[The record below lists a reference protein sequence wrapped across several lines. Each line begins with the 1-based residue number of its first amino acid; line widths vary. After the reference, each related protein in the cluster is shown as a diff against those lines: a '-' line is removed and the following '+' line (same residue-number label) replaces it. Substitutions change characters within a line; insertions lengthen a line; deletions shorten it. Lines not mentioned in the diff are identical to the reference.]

1 MSYRLLLAAVAGLLG
16 AAAFPTVGIWPLA
29 FVSVAGLSVA
39 VSGQRARR
47 GALLGLVYG
56 AGLFLPMLHWTAT
69 YVGALPWLILV
80 FSQTWYL
87 GLLGA
92 ALPVVQRHRF
102 GAVVSAALW
111 VVEEALRDRLPFGG
125 FPWGRWAF
133 SQARSPLK
141 WFAAL
146 GGAPLV
152 TFAVALAGTL
162 LAAAVLGPRLENL
175 AGNQGPAGHAGPA
188 GNHGPAGEHD
198 PVWRGGHLVAAV
210 LVVLIGGSLAYPLRP
225 EARPSRSTT
234 VAAVQ
239 GDVPDRGLE
248 FNARRRQVLDNHVAQ
263 TLRLAADIKAGRLPR
278 PSLVLWPENAS
289 DIDPTTNADAAAVI
303 QRAVDAV
310 GVPILVGALIDGP
323 GLSHVTNA
331 GIVWMPST
339 SAAPGP
345 GQRYVKRHPVPYGEY
360 IPLRSLARAVSS
372 KVDLV
377 GRDMVSG
384 KGDGLL
390 TQTPYPVGD
399 VICFEI
405 AYDSLVT
412 SSVRAGAQLLV
423 VQTNNA
429 TFGHS
434 AETYQQLAM
443 SQLRAVE
450 HARTVV
456 QVATSGKS
464 AIIGADG
471 RVVAAS
477 GPLFT
482 ADVLVRTVPLSGS
495 TTLAT
500 RTGAAAEWI
509 LVALGLLGLA
519 VGGWRNRRIARQARG
534 GAPRSGRRGIAGT
547 SSRDTAARTRRPRRT
562 ESHPTLRG
570 ARQGRGSGDRGPEQV
585 GSRSGGAAS
594 DAGDHSDV

>member
-1 MSYRLLLAAVAGLLG
+1 MKLRLLLAAVAGLVG
-16 AAAFPTVGIWPLA
+16 AAAFPKAGIWPLA
-29 FVSVAGLSVA
+29 FVSVAGLSIA
-39 VSGQRARR
+39 VSGQRPRR

-69 YVGALPWLILV
+69 FVGSAPWLILV

-87 GLLGA
+87 ALLGA
-92 ALPVVQRHRF
+92 ALPVVQRQRF
-102 GAVVSAALW
+102 GAVLSAALW
-111 VVEEALRDRLPFGG
+111 VAEEALRGRLPFGG

-133 SQARSPLK
+133 SQAGSPLK

-152 TFAVALAGTL
+152 SFAVALVGTL
-162 LAAAVLGPRLENL
+162 LAGAVLRSE
-175 AGNQGPAGHAGPA
+175 AGDGR
-188 GNHGPAGEHD
+188 
-198 PVWRGGHLVAAV
+198 VRRGGQLVAAA
-210 LVVLIGGSLAYPLRP
+210 LVVLIGGSLAYPLRQD
-225 EARPSRSTT
+225 AQQGRSVT
-234 VAAVQ
+234 VAAIQ
-239 GDVPDRGLE
+239 GNVPDRGLE

-263 TLRLAADIKAGRLPR
+263 TLRLAADVKAGRVPR

-323 GLSHVTNA
+323 GPEHVTNA
-331 GIVWMPST
+331 GIVWMPSS

-360 IPLRSLARAVSS
+360 IPLRSLARAVNS

-377 GRDMVSG
+377 ARDMLAG
-384 KGDGLL
+384 EGDGLL

-405 AYDSLVT
+405 AYDSLIT
-412 SSVRAGAQLLV
+412 SSVRAGAQLVV

-443 SQLRAVE
+443 ARLRAVE

-464 AIIGADG
+464 AIIGPDG
-471 RVVAAS
+471 RLVAES

-482 ADVLVRTVPLSGS
+482 ADVLVRTVRLSSS

-509 LVALGLLGLA
+509 LVGLGLLGLA
-519 VGGWRNRRIARQARG
+519 AGARARRARRAGSGPAARPARQERG
-534 GAPRSGRRGIAGT
+534 T
-547 SSRDTAARTRRPRRT
+547 
-562 ESHPTLRG
+562 
-570 ARQGRGSGDRGPEQV
+570 GDRGRERI
-585 GSRSGGAAS
+585 GSRSGGAAP
-594 DAGDHSDV
+594 DPGDHPDLQRTREPAADPGAGALGGARGRHPGGR

>member
-1 MSYRLLLAAVAGLLG
+1 MLRYRLLLAAVAGLLG
-16 AAAFPTVGIWPLA
+16 SAAFPKPGIWPLA
-29 FVSVAGLSVA
+29 FVSVAGLSLA
-39 VSGQRARR
+39 VHGQRSRR

-56 AGLFLPMLHWTAT
+56 AGLFGPMLHWTST
-69 YVGALPWLILV
+69 YVGVAPWLILV
-80 FSQTWYL
+80 FSQTWFL
-87 GLLGA
+87 ALLGA
-92 ALPVVQRHRF
+92 GLPVVQRLRF
-102 GAVVSAALW
+102 GSVLSAALW
-111 VVEEALRDRLPFGG
+111 VLEEALRDRLPFGG

-141 WFAAL
+141 WFAAV

-152 TFAVALAGTL
+152 TFAVALIGTL
-162 LAAAVLGPRLENL
+162 LAAAVLGPRLAWLPGRQTSDDPAPGEPMRRLGRL
-175 AGNQGPAGHAGPA
+175 AAAA
-188 GNHGPAGEHD
+188 
-198 PVWRGGHLVAAV
+198 LV
-210 LVVLIGGSLAYPLRP
+210 LLFGGSLAYPLRP
-225 EARPSRSTT
+225 PDQPARSTT
-234 VAAVQ
+234 VAAIQ
-239 GDVPDRGLE
+239 GNVPDRGLE

-263 TLRLAADIKAGRLPR
+263 TLKLAAEVKAGRLAR
-278 PSLVLWPENAS
+278 PALVLWPENAS
-289 DIDPTTNADAAAVI
+289 DIDPTTNADAATVI
-303 QRAVDAV
+303 QRAVDAI

-323 GLSHVTNA
+323 GPDHVTNA
-331 GIVWMPST
+331 GIVWMPSG

-377 GRDMVSG
+377 ARDMVAG
-384 KGDGLL
+384 GGDGLL

-443 SQLRAVE
+443 SRLRAVE

-464 AIIGADG
+464 AIIGPDG
-471 RVVAAS
+471 RVLAQS
-477 GPLFT
+477 GPLFSP
-482 ADVLVRTVPLSGS
+482 DVLVRTVPLSGS

-500 RTGAAAEWI
+500 RTGPAAEA
-509 LVALGLLGLA
+509 LLAVLGLLGLA
-519 VGGWRNRRIARQARG
+519 AGWWQHRGRQR
-534 GAPRSGRRGIAGT
+534 
-547 SSRDTAARTRRPRRT
+547 RTRRT
-562 ESHPTLRG
+562 GNQPTG
-570 ARQGRGSGDRGPEQV
+570 RQGRATGDRGREQV
-585 GSRSGGAAS
+585 SSRAGGPS
-594 DAGDHSDV
+594 PDAGDHPDL

>member
-1 MSYRLLLAAVAGLLG
+1 MRYRLLLAAAAGLLG
-16 AAAFPTVGIWPLA
+16 SAAFPRPGIWPLA
-29 FVSVAGLSVA
+29 FLSIAGFSLAVAG
-39 VSGQRARR
+39 QRSRR

-56 AGLFLPMLHWTAT
+56 AGLFGPMLHWTST
-69 YVGALPWLILV
+69 YVGSLPWLILA
-80 FSQTWYL
+80 FSQTWFL
-87 GLLGA
+87 ALLGA
-92 ALPVVQRHRF
+92 ALPVVQRLRF
-102 GAVVSAALW
+102 GAVLSAALW
-111 VVEEALRDRLPFGG
+111 MAEEAARDRLPFGG

-133 SQARSPLK
+133 SQAGSPLR

-152 TFAVALAGTL
+152 TFATALIGTL
-162 LAAAVLGPRLENL
+162 LAAAVPQWRRGPRRL
-175 AGNQGPAGHAGPA
+175 AGRLA
-188 GNHGPAGEHD
+188 
-198 PVWRGGHLVAAV
+198 AAV
-210 LVVLIGGSLAYPLRP
+210 LVLLVGGGLAWPLRP
-225 EARPSRSTT
+225 SAHPARTTT

-239 GDVPDRGLE
+239 GNVPDRGLE
-248 FNARRRQVLDNHVAQ
+248 FNARRRQVLDNHVAE
-263 TLRLAADIKAGRLPR
+263 TLKLAADIKAGRLAR

-289 DIDPTTNADAAAVI
+289 DIDPTLNADAAVVI

-323 GLSHVTNA
+323 GPDHVTNA
-331 GIVWMPST
+331 GIVWMPTGSDQ
-339 SAAPGP
+339 PGP
-345 GQRYVKRHPVPYGEY
+345 GQRYVKRHPVPFGEY
-360 IPLRSLARAVSS
+360 IPLRSLARAVNS

-377 GRDMVSG
+377 ERDMVA
-384 KGDGLL
+384 GDGNGLL

-443 SQLRAVE
+443 TRLRAIE

-464 AIIGADG
+464 AIIGPDG
-471 RVVAAS
+471 ATVAES
-477 GPLFT
+477 GPLYT

-500 RTGAAAEWI
+500 RTGPAAEW
-509 LVALGLLGLA
+509 LLTALGLLGLV
-519 VGGWRNRRIARQARG
+519 VGVRRSHRARRIDDQPWRQ
-534 GAPRSGRRGIAGT
+534 
-547 SSRDTAARTRRPRRT
+547 RT
-562 ESHPTLRG
+562 G
-570 ARQGRGSGDRGPEQV
+570 RQGRGSGDRGRERV
-585 GSRSGGAAS
+585 GSRTGAAP
-594 DAGDHSDV
+594 DAGDHPDL

>member
-1 MSYRLLLAAVAGLLG
+1 MRYRLLLAAVAGLLG
-16 AAAFPTVGIWPLA
+16 SAAFPKPGIWPLA
-29 FVSVAGLSVA
+29 FLSVAGLSVA
-39 VSGQRARR
+39 VAGQRSRR

-56 AGLFLPMLHWTAT
+56 AGLFGPMLHWTST

-80 FSQTWYL
+80 FSQTWFL
-87 GLLGA
+87 ALLGA

-102 GAVVSAALW
+102 GAVTSAALW
-111 VVEEALRDRLPFGG
+111 VAEEAARDRLPFGG

-133 SQARSPLK
+133 SQASSPLR

-152 TFAVALAGTL
+152 TFAVALTGTL
-162 LAAAVLGPRLENL
+162 LAATVLAWAGLGWASERRSLPPPVRGRLPLRTAGQL
-175 AGNQGPAGHAGPA
+175 A
-188 GNHGPAGEHD
+188 
-198 PVWRGGHLVAAV
+198 AAV
-210 LVVLIGGSLAYPLRP
+210 LVLLIGGLLAYPLRP
-225 EARPSRSTT
+225 SAQSDRSTT
-234 VAAVQ
+234 VAAIQ
-239 GDVPDRGLE
+239 GNVPDRGLE

-263 TLRLAADIKAGRLPR
+263 TLKLAADIKAGRLAR

-289 DIDPTTNADAAAVI
+289 DIDPTTNPDAAAVI

-323 GLSHVTNA
+323 GPDHVTNA
-331 GIVWMPST
+331 GIVWMPT
-339 SAAPGP
+339 GSAAPGP

-377 GRDMVSG
+377 GRDMVAG
-384 KGDGLL
+384 GGNGLL

-412 SSVRAGAQLLV
+412 SSVRAGARLLV

-443 SQLRAVE
+443 TRLRAIE

-464 AIIGADG
+464 AIIGPDG
-471 RVVAAS
+471 ATVAES
-477 GPLFT
+477 GPLYT

-500 RTGAAAEWI
+500 RTGAAAEWV
-509 LVALGLLGLA
+509 LTALGLLGLV
-519 VGGWRNRRIARQARG
+519 VGVRR
-534 GAPRSGRRGIAGT
+534 S
-547 SSRDTAARTRRPRRT
+547 DRTRQT
-562 ESHPTLRG
+562 ERQPG
-570 ARQGRGSGDRGPEQV
+570 RQGRGTGDRGRERV
-585 GSRSGGAAS
+585 VSRTGGAAP
-594 DAGDHSDV
+594 DAGDHPDL

>member
-1 MSYRLLLAAVAGLLG
+1 MNGLSSRLLLAAVSGLAG
-16 AAAFPTVGIWPLA
+16 AAAFPRPGIWPLA
-29 FVSVAGLSVA
+29 FVSVAGLSIA
-39 VSGQRARR
+39 VSGQRSRR

-69 YVGALPWLILV
+69 FVGSLPWLVLV
-80 FSQTWYL
+80 FSQTWFL

-102 GAVVSAALW
+102 GPILGAALW
-111 VVEEALRDRLPFGG
+111 VAEEALRGRVPFGG

-133 SQARSPLK
+133 SQADSPLK

-152 TFAVALAGTL
+152 SFAVALAGTL
-162 LAAAVLGPRLENL
+162 LATAVLGGRPDRQL
-175 AGNQGPAGHAGPA
+175 ARRA
-188 GNHGPAGEHD
+188 
-198 PVWRGGHLVAAV
+198 GHLVAAV
-210 LVVLIGGSLAYPLRP
+210 LVVLAGGALAVPLRP
-225 EARPSRSTT
+225 ATQPASTAT

-239 GDVPDRGLE
+239 GSVPDRGLE
-248 FNARRRQVLDNHVAQ
+248 FNARRRQVLDNHVTQ
-263 TLRLAADIKAGRLPR
+263 TLRLAAAVQAGRLPR

-289 DIDPTTNADAAAVI
+289 DIDPTTNPDAAAAI
-303 QRAVDAV
+303 QRAADAV
-310 GVPILVGALIDGP
+310 GVPLLVGALIEGP
-323 GLSHVTNA
+323 GPAHVTNA

-339 SAAPGP
+339 SATPGP
-345 GQRYVKRHPVPYGEY
+345 GQWYVKRHPVPYGEY
-360 IPLRSLARAVSS
+360 IPLRSLARLVSD

-377 GRDMVSG
+377 GRDMVAG
-384 KGDGLL
+384 GGDGLL

-405 AYDSLVT
+405 AYDWLVT
-412 SSVRAGAQLLV
+412 SSVRAGARLLV

-443 SQLRAVE
+443 SRLRAVE

-464 AIIGADG
+464 AIIGPDG
-471 RVVAAS
+471 RITAES
-477 GPLFT
+477 GALFT
-482 ADVLVRTVPLSGS
+482 PDLLVRTVPLSGS

-500 RTGAAAEWI
+500 RTGAGAEWI
-509 LVALGLLGLA
+509 LVAVGLVGLVA
-519 VGGWRNRRIARQARG
+519 GGWLDRRRARPGRA
-534 GAPRSGRRGIAGT
+534 GAGESGRRESPAGPEP
-547 SSRDTAARTRRPRRT
+547 AARTGNTTRT
-562 ESHPTLRG
+562 PEPTG
-570 ARQGRGSGDRGPEQV
+570 STVRQTGEGYG
-585 GSRSGGAAS
+585 
-594 DAGDHSDV
+594 

>member
-1 MSYRLLLAAVAGLLG
+1 MRYRLLLAAGAGLLG
-16 AAAFPTVGIWPLA
+16 AAAFPRAGIWPLA
-29 FVSVAGLSVA
+29 FLSVAGLSVA
-39 VSGQRARR
+39 VAGQRSRR

-56 AGLFLPMLHWTAT
+56 AGLFGPMLHWTST
-69 YVGALPWLILV
+69 YVGSLPWLILV
-80 FSQTWYL
+80 FSQTWFL
-87 GLLGA
+87 ALLGA
-92 ALPVVQRHRF
+92 ALPVVQRLRF
-102 GAVVSAALW
+102 GAVLSACLW
-111 VVEEALRDRLPFGG
+111 VVQEALRDRLPFGG

-133 SQARSPLK
+133 SQASSPLR

-152 TFAVALAGTL
+152 TFAVALIGTL
-162 LAAAVLGPRLENL
+162 VAAAVLAWVSRPRLSQQSAAEPGRTRRHLLLRPASPLAAAVLVLL
-175 AGNQGPAGHAGPA
+175 
-188 GNHGPAGEHD
+188 
-198 PVWRGGHLVAAV
+198 VGGA
-210 LVVLIGGSLAYPLRP
+210 LAYPLRP
-225 EARPSRSTT
+225 PAHPGHITT

-263 TLRLAADIKAGRLPR
+263 TLKLAADIDAGRVAR
-278 PSLVLWPENAS
+278 PALVLWPENAS

-310 GVPILVGALIDGP
+310 GVPILVGGLIDGP
-323 GLSHVTNA
+323 GPDHVTNA
-331 GIVWMPST
+331 GIVWMPT
-339 SAAPGP
+339 ASAAPGP

-377 GRDMVSG
+377 ARDMVAG
-384 KGDGLL
+384 RGNGLL

-412 SSVRAGAQLLV
+412 SSVRAGAQLVV

-443 SQLRAVE
+443 SRLRAIE

-464 AIIGADG
+464 AIIGPDG
-471 RVVAAS
+471 ATVAES
-477 GPLFT
+477 GPLYT

-500 RTGAAAEWI
+500 RTGAAAEAI
-509 LVALGLLGLA
+509 LTALGLLGLI
-519 VGGWRNRRIARQARG
+519 VGIRRNWTENT
-534 GAPRSGRRGIAGT
+534 GAGRAAAGT
-547 SSRDTAARTRRPRRT
+547 TDGRPVARP
-562 ESHPTLRG
+562 G
-570 ARQGRGSGDRGPEQV
+570 RQGRGTGDRGRERV
-585 GSRSGGAAS
+585 VSRTGGAAP
-594 DAGDHSDV
+594 DAGDHPDL

>member
-1 MSYRLLLAAVAGLLG
+1 MTGLGSRLLLAAVAGLLG
-16 AAAFPTVGIWPLA
+16 AAAFPKPGIWPLA
-29 FVSVAGLSVA
+29 FVSVAGLSIA

-69 YVGALPWLILV
+69 FVGSVPWLVLV
-80 FSQTWYL
+80 FSQTWFL

-92 ALPVVQRHRF
+92 ALPVVQRRRF
-102 GAVVSAALW
+102 GPVLAAALW
-111 VVEEALRDRLPFGG
+111 VVEEALRGRVPFGG

-133 SQARSPLK
+133 SQADSPLK
-141 WFAAL
+141 WFAAV

-152 TFAVALAGTL
+152 SFAVALVGTL
-162 LAAAVLGPRLENL
+162 LAAAVL
-175 AGNQGPAGHAGPA
+175 AGRPDRQPDSRPDRQLVRRAGY
-188 GNHGPAGEHD
+188 
-198 PVWRGGHLVAAV
+198 LVTAA
-210 LVVLIGGSLAYPLRP
+210 LVVLAGGALAVPVR
-225 EARPSRSTT
+225 AVAQSGSSAT
-234 VAAVQ
+234 VAAIQ
-239 GDVPDRGLE
+239 GNVPDRGLE
-248 FNARRRQVLDNHVAQ
+248 FNARRRQVLDNHVAR
-263 TLRLAADIKAGRLPR
+263 TLELAAAVEAGRLPR

-289 DIDPTTNADAAAVI
+289 DIDPTTNPDAAAVI
-303 QRAVDAV
+303 QRAADAV

-323 GLSHVTNA
+323 GPDHVTNA
-331 GIVWMPST
+331 GIVWMPAG

-360 IPLRSLARAVSS
+360 IPLRSVARMVSD

-377 GRDMVSG
+377 GRDMVAGS
-384 KGDGLL
+384 GDGLL

-412 SSVRAGAQLLV
+412 SSVRAGARLVV

-443 SQLRAVE
+443 SRLRAVE

-464 AIIGADG
+464 AIIGSDG
-471 RVVAAS
+471 RISAES
-477 GPLFT
+477 GALFT
-482 ADVLVRTVPLSGS
+482 PDLLVRTVPLSDS

-509 LVALGLLGLA
+509 LVALGLLGLV
-519 VGGWRNRRIARQARG
+519 VGGWLNRRRARAARESG
-534 GAPRSGRRGIAGT
+534 PGVPDRREPAPAGNSGRP
-547 SSRDTAARTRRPRRT
+547 ARTPEPSGST
-562 ESHPTLRG
+562 VRG
-570 ARQGRGSGDRGPEQV
+570 TGEGYG
-585 GSRSGGAAS
+585 
-594 DAGDHSDV
+594 

>member
-1 MSYRLLLAAVAGLLG
+1 MKARLLLAAVAGLLG
-16 AAAFPTVGIWPLA
+16 AAAFPKPGIWPLA
-29 FVSVAGLSVA
+29 FVSVAGLSIAVA
-39 VSGQRARR
+39 GQRSRR

-56 AGLFLPMLHWTAT
+56 AGLFGPMLHWTAT
-69 YVGALPWLILV
+69 YVGAVPWLVLV

-87 GLLGA
+87 ALLGA

-102 GAVVSAALW
+102 GAALSAALW
-111 VVEEALRDRLPFGG
+111 VAEEALRDRVPFGG

-152 TFAVALAGTL
+152 SFAVALTGTL
-162 LAAAVLGPRLENL
+162 LAAAVLNRASDGNPGAFTRR
-175 AGNQGPAGHAGPA
+175 AGY
-188 GNHGPAGEHD
+188 
-198 PVWRGGHLVAAV
+198 LVTAA

-225 EARPSRSTT
+225 ADRPARTTT
-234 VAAVQ
+234 VAAIQ
-239 GDVPDRGLE
+239 GNVPDRGLE
-248 FNARRRQVLDNHVAQ
+248 FNARRRQVLDNHAAQ
-263 TLRLAADIKAGRLPR
+263 TLKLAAEVKAGRVPR
-278 PSLVLWPENAS
+278 PDLVLWPENAS
-289 DIDPTTNADAAAVI
+289 DIDPTSNPDAAAVI

-310 GVPILVGALIDGP
+310 GVPVLVGALLDGP
-323 GLSHVTNA
+323 GPAHVTNA

-339 SAAPGP
+339 SATPGP

-360 IPLRSLARAVSS
+360 IPLRSVARAVSS

-384 KGDGLL
+384 TGNGLL

-471 RVVAAS
+471 RIMAQS

-482 ADVLVRTVPLSGS
+482 PDVLVRTVPLSGS

-500 RTGAAAEWI
+500 RTGEAAEWI
-509 LVALGLLGLA
+509 LVAAGLLGLGA
-519 VGGWRNRRIARQARG
+519 GSWLNRRQGRRASRRVPQPG
-534 GAPRSGRRGIAGT
+534 GAHPEPQHT
-547 SSRDTAARTRRPRRT
+547 DDQPTARP
-562 ESHPTLRG
+562 G
-570 ARQGRGSGDRGPEQV
+570 RQGRGTGDRGREQV
-585 GSRSGGAAS
+585 GSRTGGPAS
-594 DAGDHSDV
+594 DAGDHPDL

>member
-1 MSYRLLLAAVAGLLG
+1 MRLRLLFAAAAGLLG
-16 AAAFPTVGIWPLA
+16 AAAFAPVGLWPLA
-29 FVSVAGLSVA
+29 FLSVAGLSLVVA
-39 VSGQRARR
+39 GQRSRR

-69 YVGALPWLILV
+69 YVGALPWLVLV

-87 GLLGA
+87 ALLGA
-92 ALPVVQRHRF
+92 ALPVVQRLRF
-102 GAVVSAALW
+102 GAPLSAALW
-111 VVEEALRDRLPFGG
+111 VGEEALRDRLPFGG

-133 SQARSPLK
+133 SQAGSPLK

-152 TFAVALAGTL
+152 SFAVALTGTL
-162 LAAAVLGPRLENL
+162 LAAAVLGLPS
-175 AGNQGPAGHAGPA
+175 AGSDAGPLRRA
-188 GNHGPAGEHD
+188 GLFA
-198 PVWRGGHLVAAV
+198 AAV
-210 LVVLIGGSLAYPLRP
+210 LVLLIGGSLGYPLRP
-225 EARPSRSTT
+225 ATDPARTST

-248 FNARRRQVLDNHVAQ
+248 FNARRRQVLDNHVAE
-263 TLRLAADIKAGRLPR
+263 TLKLAAEVKAGRVPR
-278 PSLVLWPENAS
+278 PALVLWPENAS

-310 GVPILVGALIDGP
+310 GVPIVVGALIDGP
-323 GLSHVTNA
+323 GPDHVTNA
-331 GIVWMPST
+331 GIVWRPSNFA
-339 SAAPGP
+339 SPGA
-345 GQRYVKRHPVPYGEY
+345 GQRYVKRHPVPFGEY
-360 IPLRSLARAVSS
+360 IPLRSLARDVSA

-377 GRDMVSG
+377 PRDMVAG
-384 KGDGLL
+384 GGNGLL

-405 AYDSLVT
+405 AYDSLVNT
-412 SSVRAGAQLLV
+412 SVRAGAQLLV

-443 SQLRAVE
+443 SRLRAVE

-464 AIIGADG
+464 AIIGPDG
-471 RVVAAS
+471 RLLAES
-477 GPLFT
+477 GALFT
-482 ADVLVRTVPLSGS
+482 ADLLVRTVPLSTS

-500 RTGAAAEWI
+500 RTGASAEWV
-509 LVALGLLGLA
+509 LVAVGVLGLA
-519 VGGWRNRRIARQARG
+519 FGWWSTRRAAGPRTR
-534 GAPRSGRRGIAGT
+534 APDGKPVRSGESVPSGQSG
-547 SSRDTAARTRRPRRT
+547 RPRD
-562 ESHPTLRG
+562 S
-570 ARQGRGSGDRGPEQV
+570 ARPGGSPVEVVATTGEGY
-585 GSRSGGAAS
+585 G
-594 DAGDHSDV
+594 

>member
-1 MSYRLLLAAVAGLLG
+1 VRYRLLVAAVAGLLG
-16 AAAFPTVGIWPLA
+16 AAAFPVPGIWPLA
-29 FVSVAGLSVA
+29 FVSVAGLSIA

-111 VVEEALRDRLPFGG
+111 VVEEALRDRVPFGG

-152 TFAVALAGTL
+152 SFAVARAGTL
-162 LAAAVLGPRLENL
+162 LAAAVLGRRPD
-175 AGNQGPAGHAGPA
+175 GPASTDPA
-188 GNHGPAGEHD
+188 SRSDRPHQD
-198 PVWRGGHLVAAV
+198 TDWVWRGGQLAAAV

-225 EARPSRSTT
+225 DAHPSRTTT
-234 VAAVQ
+234 VAAIQ
-239 GDVPDRGLE
+239 GNVPDRGLE

-263 TLRLAADIKAGRLPR
+263 TLKLAVDVKAGRLPR

-289 DIDPTTNADAAAVI
+289 DIDPTTNPDAAAAI
-303 QRAVDAV
+303 QRAVDAI
-310 GVPILVGALIDGP
+310 GAPILVGALIDGP
-323 GLSHVTNA
+323 GPTHVTNA
-331 GIVWMPST
+331 GIVWMPSGST
-339 SAAPGP
+339 APGS

-360 IPLRSLARAVSS
+360 IPLRSVARAVSS

-377 GRDMVSG
+377 GRDMLAG
-384 KGDGLL
+384 KGNGLL

-443 SQLRAVE
+443 SRLRAVE

-464 AIIGADG
+464 AIIGPDG
-471 RVVAAS
+471 RLIAES

-482 ADVLVRTVPLSGS
+482 ADVLVRTVGLSGS

-509 LVALGLLGLA
+509 LVALGLLGL
-519 VGGWRNRRIARQARG
+519 VLGGLRDRR
-534 GAPRSGRRGIAGT
+534 RRTSGT
-547 SSRDTAARTRRPRRT
+547 SGTSRTRRT
-562 ESHPTLRG
+562 ESQPAARWPRQERG
-570 ARQGRGSGDRGPEQV
+570 TGDRGREQV
-585 GSRSGGAAS
+585 GSRSGGTTS
-594 DAGDHSDV
+594 NPGDHPDL

>member
-1 MSYRLLLAAVAGLLG
+1 C
-16 AAAFPTVGIWPLA
+16 
-29 FVSVAGLSVA
+29 
-39 VSGQRARR
+39 
-47 GALLGLVYG
+47 LV
-56 AGLFLPMLHWTAT
+56 
-69 YVGALPWLILV
+69 
-80 FSQTWYL
+80 
-87 GLLGA
+87 LLGA
-92 ALPVVQRHRF
+92 ALPVVQRQRF
-102 GAVVSAALW
+102 GAVLSAALW
-111 VVEEALRDRLPFGG
+111 VAEEALRDRLPFGG

-133 SQARSPLK
+133 SQAHSPLK

-152 TFAVALAGTL
+152 SFAVALIGTL
-162 LAAAVLGPRLENL
+162 LAAAVLGSEPEHGL
-175 AGNQGPAGHAGPA
+175 AR
-188 GNHGPAGEHD
+188 
-198 PVWRGGHLVAAV
+198 RGGQLVAAV
-210 LVVLIGGSLAYPLRP
+210 LVLLIGGSLAYPLRP
-225 EARPSRSTT
+225 AAQPASTTT
-234 VAAVQ
+234 VAAIQ
-239 GDVPDRGLE
+239 GNVPDRGLE

-263 TLRLAADIKAGRLPR
+263 TLKLAADIKAGRLAR
-278 PSLVLWPENAS
+278 PALVLWPENAS

-323 GLSHVTNA
+323 GPTHVTNA
-331 GIVWMPST
+331 GIVWMPSD

-360 IPLRSLARAVSS
+360 IPLRSVARAVSS

-377 GRDMVSG
+377 GRDMVAG
-384 KGDGLL
+384 TGNGLL

-412 SSVRAGAQLLV
+412 SSVRGGARLLV

-464 AIIGADG
+464 AIIGPDG
-471 RVVAAS
+471 RVLAAS

-509 LVALGLLGLA
+509 LTAAGLLALLGLVIA
-519 VGGWRNRRIARQARG
+519 GWRNRARHTGNQPVARPG
-534 GAPRSGRRGIAGT
+534 
-547 SSRDTAARTRRPRRT
+547 
-562 ESHPTLRG
+562 
-570 ARQGRGSGDRGPEQV
+570 RQGRGTGDRGREQV
-585 GSRSGGAAS
+585 GSRIGGPTS
-594 DAGDHSDV
+594 DAGDHPDL

>member
-1 MSYRLLLAAVAGLLG
+1 MIYRLLLAAASGLLG
-16 AAAFPTVGIWPLA
+16 AAAFPKVGIWPLA
-29 FVSVAGLSVA
+29 FLSVAGLSIA
-39 VSGQRARR
+39 VSGQRSRR
-47 GALLGLVYG
+47 GALLGLVYA
-56 AGLFLPMLHWTAT
+56 AGLFGPMLHWTAT
-69 YVGALPWLILV
+69 YVGSVPWLVLV
-80 FSQTWYL
+80 FSQTWFL
-87 GLLGA
+87 ILLGA
-92 ALPVVQRHRF
+92 ALPVVQRLRF
-102 GAVVSAALW
+102 GAVLTAALW
-111 VVEEALRDRLPFGG
+111 VGQEALRGRVPFGG

-133 SQARSPLK
+133 SQAESPLK

-152 TFAVALAGTL
+152 TFAVALIGAL
-162 LAAAVLGPRLENL
+162 LATAVLGDQRDGEDVGLVRRTGRL
-175 AGNQGPAGHAGPA
+175 A
-188 GNHGPAGEHD
+188 
-198 PVWRGGHLVAAV
+198 VAA

-225 EARPSRSTT
+225 VDPAGPGDDPGRSVT

-239 GDVPDRGLE
+239 GNVPDRGLE

-263 TLRLAADIKAGRLPR
+263 TLKLAADVKAGRLPR

-323 GLSHVTNA
+323 GPSHVTNA
-331 GIVWMPST
+331 GIVWMPSD

-360 IPLRSLARAVSS
+360 IPLRSLARAVSD

-377 GRDMVSG
+377 SRDMVAG
-384 KGDGLL
+384 AGNGLL
-390 TQTPYPVGD
+390 TQTPFPVGD

-443 SQLRAVE
+443 SRLRAVE
-450 HARTVV
+450 HGRTVV

-471 RVVAAS
+471 QTLAAS

-500 RTGAAAEWI
+500 RTGAAAEWT

-519 VGGWRNRRIARQARG
+519 VGGWLNRRLARRTRG
-534 GAPRSGRRGIAGT
+534 TPAAPSGRQERGT
-547 SSRDTAARTRRPRRT
+547 
-562 ESHPTLRG
+562 
-570 ARQGRGSGDRGPEQV
+570 GDRGREQV
-585 GSRSGGAAS
+585 GSRAGGATS
-594 DAGDHSDV
+594 DAGDHPHL

>member
-1 MSYRLLLAAVAGLLG
+1 MRYRLLLAAVAGLLG
-16 AAAFPTVGIWPLA
+16 AAAFPKPGIWPLA
-29 FVSVAGLSVA
+29 FASVAGLSLAVA
-39 VSGQRARR
+39 GQRSRR

-56 AGLFLPMLHWTAT
+56 AGLFGPMLHWTST
-69 YVGALPWLILV
+69 YVGVAPWLILV
-80 FSQTWYL
+80 FSQTWFL
-87 GLLGA
+87 ALLGA
-92 ALPVVQRHRF
+92 ALPVVQRQRF
-102 GAVVSAALW
+102 GAVLSAALW
-111 VVEEALRDRLPFGG
+111 VLEEALRERLPFGG

-152 TFAVALAGTL
+152 TFAVALIGTL
-162 LAAAVLGPRLENL
+162 LAAAVLGPRLARVSED
-175 AGNQGPAGHAGPA
+175 PA
-188 GNHGPAGEHD
+188 AGE
-198 PVWRGGHLVAAV
+198 PLRRVAQLAAGA

-225 EARPSRSTT
+225 PAQPARSTT
-234 VAAVQ
+234 VAAIQ
-239 GDVPDRGLE
+239 GNVPDRGLE

-263 TLRLAADIKAGRLPR
+263 TLKLAAEVKAGRLAR
-278 PSLVLWPENAS
+278 PALVLWPENAS

-303 QRAVDAV
+303 QRAVDAI
-310 GVPILVGALIDGP
+310 GVPILVGALLDGP
-323 GLSHVTNA
+323 GPTHVTNA
-331 GIVWMPST
+331 GIVWMPSN
-339 SAAPGP
+339 SATPGP

-377 GRDMVSG
+377 AHDMVAG
-384 KGDGLL
+384 GGNGLL

-443 SQLRAVE
+443 SRLRAVE

-464 AIIGADG
+464 AIIGPDG
-471 RVVAAS
+471 RLLAES
-477 GPLFT
+477 GPLFS

-500 RTGAAAEWI
+500 RTGPAAEA
-509 LVALGLLGLA
+509 LLAVLGLLGLA
-519 VGGWRNRRIARQARG
+519 AGWWQHRARRTGNQ
-534 GAPRSGRRGIAGT
+534 P
-547 SSRDTAARTRRPRRT
+547 AARP
-562 ESHPTLRG
+562 G
-570 ARQGRGSGDRGPEQV
+570 RQGRGTGDRGREQV
-585 GSRSGGAAS
+585 GSRAGGPS
-594 DAGDHSDV
+594 PDAGDHPDL